1 MTHERDPLTPRDREA
16 AAERKEEQRKEE
28 PRRDRPAAAAAAVA
42 RAASEVKEEVRAA
55 LFPETEI
62 GAFRTRWEA
71 IQTGFVDEPK
81 AAVSEADALVGQVVA
96 RLTEVFGRERTTL
109 EQQWD
114 RGDQVSTEDLRIALR
129 RYRSFFDRLLSV

>member
-1 MTHERDPLTPRDREA
+1 MTHERDPLAPRDRAAA
-16 AAERKEEQRKEE
+16 AAERNDEQPKEEQ
-28 PRRDRPAAAAAAVA
+28 RRDRPAAAAVA
-42 RAASEVKEEVRAA
+42 HAASAVKEDVRAA

-62 GAFRTRWEA
+62 SAFRTRWEA

-96 RLTEVFGRERTTL
+96 RLSDVFGRERTTL

>member
-1 MTHERDPLTPRDREA
+1 MTHERDSLTPRDRAAA
-16 AAERKEEQRKEE
+16 AAERTEEQRKEE
-28 PRRDRPAAAAAAVA
+28 PRRDRPAAAAAVA
-42 RAASEVKEEVRAA
+42 HAASAVKEEVRAA
-55 LFPETEI
+55 LFPETEVS
-62 GAFRTRWEA
+62 ALRTRWEA

-96 RLTEVFGRERTTL
+96 RLAEVFGRERTTL

>member
-1 MTHERDPLTPRDREA
+1 MTHERDPLTTRDRAA

-28 PRRDRPAAAAAAVA
+28 QRRDRPGAAAAVGH
-42 RAASEVKEEVRAA
+42 AASEVKEDVRAA

-62 GAFRTRWEA
+62 SAFRTRWEA

-81 AAVSEADALVGQVVA
+81 AAVSEADALVAQVVS

-114 RGDQVSTEDLRIALR
+114 RGDQSSTEDLRLALR
-129 RYRSFFDRLLSV
+129 KYRSFFDRLLSL

>member
-1 MTHERDPLTPRDREA
+1 MTHERDPLTTRDRAA
-16 AAERKEEQRKEE
+16 AAERKEEQLKEE
-28 PRRDRPAAAAAAVA
+28 QRRDRPAAPAAVA
-42 RAASEVKEEVRAA
+42 HAASEVKEGVRAA
-55 LFPETEI
+55 LFPDTEI
-62 GAFRTRWEA
+62 SAFRTRWEA

-81 AAVSEADALVGQVVA
+81 AAVSEADALVGQVVS
-96 RLTEVFGRERTTL
+96 RLTDVFGRERTTL